1 MAVARWFGSAYPSR
15 RWFKVNP
22 TIIRRVD
29 RRSCNRGAALWCGG
43 AVRKWNTANRPDS
56 ASAELER
63 RMPVRILVVDDHPI
77 VRHGLRTLLGGRP
90 EWEIID
96 EAEDGIEAVEKADRL
111 KPDVVVLD
119 VSMPRM
125 DGLEACRR
133 IRKNVLK
140 SEVLIVTQHDSPQMM
155 REALGA
161 GARGYIVKS
170 DAARDLLAALEAV
183 SQHKPFIAQSRGQV
197 GDSE

>member
-1 MAVARWFGSAYPSR
+1 M
-15 RWFKVNP
+15 
-22 TIIRRVD
+22 T
-29 RRSCNRGAALWCGG
+29 
-43 AVRKWNTANRPDS
+43 
-56 ASAELER
+56 
-63 RMPVRILVVDDHPI
+63 VRILVVDDHPV

-90 EWEIID
+90 DWEIVD
-96 EAEDGIEAVEKADRL
+96 EAQDGIEAVEKADRL

-133 IRKNVLK
+133 IRKSVPK

-161 GARGYIVKS
+161 GARGYVVK
-170 DAARDLLAALEAV
+170 ANVARDLPAAVEAV
-183 SQHKPFIAQSRGQV
+183 SQHRVFTAQNRGQAEN
-197 GDSE
+197 SE

>member
-1 MAVARWFGSAYPSR
+1 
-15 RWFKVNP
+15 
-22 TIIRRVD
+22 
-29 RRSCNRGAALWCGG
+29 
-43 AVRKWNTANRPDS
+43 
-56 ASAELER
+56 
-63 RMPVRILVVDDHPI
+63 MPVRILVVDDHPI

-90 EWEIID
+90 EWEIVD

-133 IRKNVLK
+133 IRKSVPK

-155 REALGA
+155 RAALSA
-161 GARGYIVKS
+161 VARG
-170 DAARDLLAALEAV
+170 
-183 SQHKPFIAQSRGQV
+183 
-197 GDSE
+197 